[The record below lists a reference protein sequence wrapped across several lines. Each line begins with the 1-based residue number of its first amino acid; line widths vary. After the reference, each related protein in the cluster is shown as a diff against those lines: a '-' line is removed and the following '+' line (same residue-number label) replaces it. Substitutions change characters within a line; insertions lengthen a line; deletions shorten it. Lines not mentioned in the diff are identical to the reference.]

1 MDAISIWPKTDGE
14 WAIIHRCRNCGT
26 LKSNRIA
33 ADDDQNRLVDL
44 ANKAIQ
50 QPPFKIEHT
59 K

>member
-1 MDAISIWPKTDGE
+1 MDAISIWSKKDGE
-14 WAIIHRCRNCGT
+14 WAIIHRCRSCGT

-50 QPPFKIEHT
+50 HPPFIIENT